1 VNLPRALRYS
11 SDREPGY
18 RRRRTR
24 HGFVYVSRSG
34 RRLTNAAELQRIR
47 RLAIP
52 PAYTDVWI
60 CPQPNG
66 HLQATGRDAR
76 GRKQYR
82 YHPQWRAQRDAS
94 KYQRMAEFAQF
105 LPRLRARVRKDL
117 RLAGMPRA
125 KVLAAVVRLL
135 ERSLI
140 RIGNEEYA
148 RSNGSFGLTTL
159 NNNHVRV
166 RGQNLRF
173 RFRGKSGKFHD
184 VLLDDARLARVVRR
198 LQELPG
204 QALFQYLGDDGGD
217 VESIGSGD
225 VNDYIRASTK
235 SDFSA
240 KDFRTWAGSLRM
252 AEALTRIGPARTQA
266 GAKHRVGQALD
277 EVAAQLGNTPS
288 VCRKCYV
295 HPVVFEA
302 YERGE
307 LTLPSAEHVDSNT
320 GLAPNERALLRL
332 LRQYDRAARRSAP
345 RAA

>member
-1 VNLPRALRYS
+1 MKLPRALRYS

-18 RRRRTR
+18 RRRLTR
-24 HGFVYVSRSG
+24 HGFEYVSRAG

-60 CPQPNG
+60 CPYADG

-82 YHPQWRAQRDAS
+82 YHVQWRAQRDAS
-94 KYQRMAEFAQF
+94 KYQRMVDFAQF
-105 LPRLRARVRKDL
+105 LPRLRARVRADL
-117 RLAGMPRA
+117 RLPGMPRA

-159 NNNHVRV
+159 NNEHVRV
-166 RGQNLRF
+166 RGQRLRF

-204 QALFQYLGDDGGD
+204 QALFQYVGDNDGEI
-217 VESIGSGD
+217 ESISSGD
-225 VNDYIRASTK
+225 VNDYIRATTAA
-235 SDFSA
+235 DFSA

-266 GAKHRVGQALD
+266 GAKHRVGRALD

-307 LTLPSAEHVDSNT
+307 LKLPSAEHVDVKT
-320 GLAPNERALLRL
+320 GLAPNERAMLRL
-332 LRQYDRAARRSAP
+332 LRQYDRAARRVAR

>member
-1 VNLPRALRYS
+1 VTLPRALRYS

-24 HGFVYVSRSG
+24 RGFEYVSRSG
-34 RRLTNAAELQRIR
+34 RRVTNAQELLRIR
-47 RLAIP
+47 KLAIP

-60 CPQPNG
+60 CPQPDG

-82 YHPQWRAQRDAS
+82 YHPRRRAQRDAS
-94 KYQRMAEFAQF
+94 KYQRMVEFAQF
-105 LPRLRARVRKDL
+105 LPRLRARVRTDL
-117 RLAGMPRA
+117 RLSGMPRA

-159 NNNHVRV
+159 NNDHVRV

-173 RFRGKSGKFHD
+173 RSRGKSGKFHD
-184 VLLDDARLARVVRR
+184 VLLGDARLARVVRR

-204 QALFQYLGDDGGD
+204 QALFQYVGDDG
-217 VESIGSGD
+217 EIQSIGSGD
-225 VNDYIRASTK
+225 VNDYIRETTK

-277 EVAAQLGNTPS
+277 EVAGQLGNTPS

-307 LTLPSAEHVDSNT
+307 LTLPSPQHVDSKT
-320 GLAPNERALLRL
+320 GLAPNERAMLRL
-332 LRQYDRAARRSAP
+332 LRQYDRAARRKVA
-345 RAA
+345 